1 LKYLKTYA
9 DKCIGCGKCMEKCAS
24 TYFKE
29 NNENFSRIKVSV
41 MGGLP
46 NINVCNQCGAC
57 INVCP
62 VEALYRDKN
71 GVVRLDNKK
80 CTSCLMCVG
89 FCPTASMF
97 FDADAQ
103 PQPFKC
109 IACGLCATVCPT
121 GALELQNS

>member
-1 LKYLKTYA
+1 
-9 DKCIGCGKCMEKCAS
+9 
-24 TYFKE
+24 
-29 NNENFSRIKVSV
+29 
-41 MGGLP
+41 
-46 NINVCNQCGAC
+46 
-57 INVCP
+57 
-62 VEALYRDKN
+62 KN